1 MQQGHDTFFADK
13 APTTAQGY
21 LENLRLKS
29 GLSVSDRAQS
39 KGKGKNKKTAFSN
52 AERGQ
57 LKELGALSMLFKK
70 RFRKTSRREMTPEYL
85 QKIIEAH
92 GFRFV
97 QLDDGKWDLERPKA
111 GIDPERANTDIPATQ
126 LIVCVAMA
134 MRSEAHQLGF
144 NLFLLHMDCFKIL
157 EEIRKT
163 IDEQTVLRLAP
174 ESTKQKQLPSVVA
187 MVFRDAAGDEPQG
200 LLQRAASVMSKHL
213 LEPSAMA
220 STIGMRDLGFRTC
233 RCPQNTGRETATN
246 RNCMSLQCSAF
257 RG

>member
-1 MQQGHDTFFADK
+1 M
-13 APTTAQGY
+13 
-21 LENLRLKS
+21 L
-29 GLSVSDRAQS
+29 DRAQS
-39 KGKGKNKKTAFSN
+39 KGKGKNKKISLPN

-70 RFRKTSRREMTPEYL
+70 RFCKTSRREMTPEYL
-85 QKIIEAH
+85 QKIIEAN

-97 QLDDGKWDLERPKA
+97 QGDDGKWDLEESKA
-111 GIDPERANTDIPATQ
+111 GIDPGRANTDIPATQ

-187 MVFRDAAGDEPQG
+187 MVFRDAVGDEPQG
-200 LLQRAASVMSKHL
+200 LLQRAASVISKHL

-220 STIGMRDLGFRTC
+220 STIGMIDLGFRPC
-233 RCPQNTGRETATN
+233 RCPQNIRRETAAT
-246 RNCMSLQCSAF
+246 RNCMSIQCGSL
-257 RG
+257 RVSG

>member
-1 MQQGHDTFFADK
+1 M
-13 APTTAQGY
+13 
-21 LENLRLKS
+21 
-29 GLSVSDRAQS
+29 SDRTQS
-39 KGKGKNKKTAFSN
+39 KYKGKNKKTSLPN

-70 RFRKTSRREMTPEYL
+70 RFRKNSRREMTPEYL
-85 QKIIEAH
+85 QKIIEAN

-97 QLDDGKWDLERPKA
+97 QQDDGKWDLEKPKP
-111 GIDPERANTDIPATQ
+111 GTDPARATTDIPATQ

-144 NLFLLHMDCFKIL
+144 NLFLLHMDCLKIL

-174 ESTKQKQLPSVVA
+174 ESTKQKHLPSVVA

-200 LLQRAASVMSKHL
+200 LMKRAASVMSKHL
-213 LEPSAMA
+213 LQPSAMA

-233 RCPQNTGRETATN
+233 RCPQNIGRESAAT
-246 RNCMSLQCSAF
+246 RNCMSLQCGAF